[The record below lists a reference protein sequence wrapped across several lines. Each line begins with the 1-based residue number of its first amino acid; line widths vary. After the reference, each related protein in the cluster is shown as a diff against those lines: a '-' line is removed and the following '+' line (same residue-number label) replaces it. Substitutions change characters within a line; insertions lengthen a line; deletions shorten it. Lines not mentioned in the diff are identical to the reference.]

1 MSPKCDV
8 EIKTTA
14 TGVGDP
20 TGTFGIDA
28 DTIVYY
34 YNGKDGSVAV
44 GYDNMAKLI
53 KANGSGTDGSIGR

>member
-1 MSPKCDV
+1 MLSADISKGDV
-8 EIKTTA
+8 EIKTNA

-34 YNGKDGSVAV
+34 YNGK
-44 GYDNMAKLI
+44 
-53 KANGSGTDGSIGR
+53 GRLRGRGLRQHG